1 MEIKE
6 KINELREAVTEDYWD
21 SRENVDTIK
30 KEIEALQEQLEQVQ
44 RCTRLY
50 SRDFDYMWDNK
61 GEEDPDVL
69 WGIAK
74 RHGID
79 ESYFEGE

>member
-1 MEIKE
+1 MGIKE
-6 KINELREAVTEDYWD
+6 KIDELRDAVTENYWGCKD
-21 SRENVDTIK
+21 NSEAIK
-30 KEIEALQEQLEQVQ
+30 REIELLQEELEQCHRWV
-44 RCTRLY
+44 RLY
-50 SRDFDYMWDNK
+50 NRDMDYMWDNK
-61 GEEDPDVL
+61 GEEDPDIL